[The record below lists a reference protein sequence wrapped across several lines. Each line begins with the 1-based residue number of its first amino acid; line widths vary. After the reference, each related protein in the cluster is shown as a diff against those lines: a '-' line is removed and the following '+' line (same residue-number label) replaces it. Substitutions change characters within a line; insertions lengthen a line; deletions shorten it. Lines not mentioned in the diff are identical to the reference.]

1 MRLWILLIA
10 LAGLAFA
17 ALSLR
22 FARVRKHD
30 PLEYYLGWGGYWHP
44 SGLQSRITKEDAD
57 ALHAKGAA
65 YLIGTFDGDGR
76 LTHAIKMYRGEV
88 FFDYLYRYHPNGK
101 LKSASVSRGGRATV
115 LEYDA
120 RGRSVSDSSIAF

>member
-1 MRLWILLIA
+1 M
-10 LAGLAFA
+10 A
-17 ALSLR
+17 AR
-22 FARVRKHD
+22 FARARRKHD

-44 SGLQSRITKEDAD
+44 VGLHNRIAKEDAD
-57 ALHAKGAA
+57 ALHARGAA
-65 YLIGTFDGDGR
+65 YLIGYFDGDGR
-76 LTHAIKMYRGEV
+76 LTRAIKMCRGEV

-120 RGRSVSDSSIAF
+120 RGRRLSDSSIAF